1 MMKRILSTDRV
12 FLTEWELSDAPFLLE
27 LVNTQGWI
35 ENIGD
40 RNVHNIADAE
50 AYIKK
55 LQLPY
60 GSYGY
65 GFYGLRLKGSNKLIG
80 LCGIIKRMGLNEP
93 DLGFALMPEH
103 EGEGYMY
110 EICAALLKHAFV
122 KLGLSKIIAV
132 TTDQNSRSKNLL
144 ERLGMKYDKDVKLP
158 KDPTVLRQ
166 YVHERKPY

>member
-1 MMKRILSTDRV
+1 MKKILSTERV
-12 FLTEWELSDAPFLLE
+12 FLAEWELADAPFLLE
-27 LVNTQGWI
+27 LVNTPGWI

-40 RNVHNIADAE
+40 RNIHNIADAE

-55 LQLPY
+55 LRLPY

-65 GFYGLRLKGSNKLIG
+65 GFYSLRLNGSNKMIG

-110 EICAALLKHAFV
+110 EICSALLKHAFV
-122 KLGLSKIIAV
+122 KLGLSKIVAI
-132 TTDQNSRSKNLL
+132 TTDQNIKSKKLL
-144 ERLGMKYDKDVKLP
+144 ERLGMKYEKDVKLP
-158 KDPTVLRQ
+158 KDPTMLKL
-166 YVHERKPY
+166 YVHERKP